1 MSQTIVIKIGGVAS
15 QQLGPEFLN
24 QLKFWKEDGH
34 RLIIVHGGGFAI
46 TKLMKD
52 KEVPVKK
59 INGIRVTS
67 QSDMPLVHHALLEQV
82 GLEIS
87 RKCLQVG
94 LDCIQLKANLPKVI
108 EAEYL
113 DKEIYGYVG
122 QVSQINTDIL
132 ASILDD
138 DFIPIL
144 ASLGYSKSYEEL
156 NINADYLATAVAIAL
171 RVDRL
176 ILLTD
181 VPGVLENQQVLPRLK
196 VGDIQEKIDLG
207 VISSG
212 MIPKIEAAAQTVLA
226 GVGQVMI
233 GNNLNSGTIIEE

>member
-1 MSQTIVIKIGGVAS
+1 M
-15 QQLGPEFLN
+15 
-24 QLKFWKEDGH
+24 
-34 RLIIVHGGGFAI
+34 
-46 TKLMKD
+46 
-52 KEVPVKK
+52 
-59 INGIRVTS
+59 
-67 QSDMPLVHHALLEQV
+67 
-82 GLEIS
+82 
-87 RKCLQVG
+87 
-94 LDCIQLKANLPKVI
+94 
-108 EAEYL
+108 
-113 DKEIYGYVG
+113 
-122 QVSQINTDIL
+122 
-132 ASILDD
+132 
-138 DFIPIL
+138 
-144 ASLGYSKSYEEL
+144 GYSKSYEEL

-226 GVGQVMI
+226 GVGQVVI